1 MSTMQSIKIY
11 VKGNKDCGGIY
22 MTELTSKELELISDA
37 LTAEG
42 LLCKKARAYS
52 KTLTDKDLATTFNNI
67 ANEHEQRYTALLNL
81 IGG

>member
-1 MSTMQSIKIY
+1 
-11 VKGNKDCGGIY
+11 
-22 MTELTSKELELISDA
+22 MTEITSKELELISDA

-52 KTLTDKDLATTFNNI
+52 KTLTDVDLAATMERI
-67 ANEHEQRYTALLNL
+67 ADEHEQRYNVLLSM

>member
-1 MSTMQSIKIY
+1 
-11 VKGNKDCGGIY
+11 